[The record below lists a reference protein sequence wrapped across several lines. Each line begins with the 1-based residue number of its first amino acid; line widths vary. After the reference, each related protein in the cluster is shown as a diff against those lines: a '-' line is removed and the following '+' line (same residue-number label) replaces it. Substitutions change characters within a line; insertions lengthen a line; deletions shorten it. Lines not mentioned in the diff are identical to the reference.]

1 MKMTMFGTGYVG
13 LVSGTCFSDLGNDVL
28 CADIDE
34 KKIKLL
40 EKGVTPIFE
49 LGLNEKVERNINEGR
64 LKFTTDL
71 KKAVDESDLLFIC
84 VGTPSKKDGS
94 VNLDYVFSV
103 AKTIGQYMDS
113 KKIIV
118 DKSTVPVGT
127 ADKVKAIIT
136 DELAKRNKKVEF
148 DVVSNPEFLREGAA
162 INDFFN
168 PDRIVVGAES
178 DYSRNMMAKL
188 YKGIARTTRPIVFTD
203 TRSAELIKYASNAM
217 LATRISFVNQLSL
230 YCEKVGADI
239 TAVSKGMGLDTRI
252 GSRFLYAGIGYG
264 GSCFPKDVKG
274 IVDAIKEEGCS
285 ASILEAVHK
294 ANEDQKRSVIT
305 KIESMIGDVK
315 NKTIAI
321 WGLSFKPKTDD
332 IRDAPSLVVVKYLLD
347 KGANVKA
354 FDPEAIPNFKKEFPK
369 VEYVDRPYDALE
381 NADLLLLLT
390 EWDEFRNPDFEK
402 VKNIMNTTKL
412 IDGRNI
418 YLAYREDLEKMG
430 FQYQGV
436 GVKSSE

>member
-1 MKMTMFGTGYVG
+1 MFGTGYVG

-28 CADIDE
+28 CVDIDE
-34 KKIKLL
+34 AKIRALN
-40 EKGVTPIFE
+40 KGEVPIFE
-49 LGLNEKVERNINEGR
+49 PGLKEKVLRNIKEDR

-71 KKAVDESDLLFIC
+71 KKAVNDSDILFIC

-103 AKTIGQYMDS
+103 AKTIGQNLDS
-113 KKIIV
+113 RKIIV

-127 ADKVKAIIT
+127 ADKVKAIISE
-136 DELAKRNKKVEF
+136 ELKKRDKQVTF

-178 DYSRNMMAKL
+178 DYSREMMAKL
-188 YKGIARTTRPIVFTD
+188 YKGIARTTRPLVFTD
-203 TRSAELIKYASNAM
+203 VRSAELIKYASNAM

-230 YCEKVGADI
+230 YCEKIGADI

-274 IVDAIKEEGCS
+274 IIDSIKEEGCS

-294 ANEDQKRSVIT
+294 ANEDQKKSVIK
-305 KIESMIGDVK
+305 KIKSIVGDVK

-332 IRDAPSLVVVKYLLD
+332 IREAPSLIIAKYLLD
-347 KGANVKA
+347 NGAHVKA

-369 VEYVDRPYDALE
+369 VKYVKKPYEALE
-381 NADLLLLLT
+381 KADLLLLLT

-402 VKNIMNTTKL
+402 IKDLMKSPKI

-418 YLAYREDLEKMG
+418 YLGYREDLKKLGYE
-430 FQYQGV
+430 YQGV
-436 GVKSSE
+436 GVKKE